1 MCSFLSSLT
10 CKIYDTAGQ
19 EDFSAVRDQYIRI
32 GEGFICMY
40 SITNDASFQEMS
52 GLREKLSDITEDEN
66 HPVVLV
72 GKFSSKTFRSLIFRK
87 QMRHGGR

>member
-1 MCSFLSSLT
+1 
-10 CKIYDTAGQ
+10 
-19 EDFSAVRDQYIRI
+19 
-32 GEGFICMY
+32 MY

-72 GKFSSKTFRSLIFRK
+72 GTLSLNFFLFYFSCVIITFLFLAVIFL
-87 QMRHGGR
+87 